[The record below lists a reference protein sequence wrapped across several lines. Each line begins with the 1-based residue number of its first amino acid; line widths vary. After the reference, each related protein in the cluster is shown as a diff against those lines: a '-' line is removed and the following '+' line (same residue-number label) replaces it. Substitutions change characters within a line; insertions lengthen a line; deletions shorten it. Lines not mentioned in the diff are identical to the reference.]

1 MTGPRTLWTWVSR
14 QSPERRGAFS
24 HQRVGKGR
32 KWFFCTFLPSEILF
46 PPLQLTQR
54 WLTEP
59 CFISCLRFGAELVGW
74 LTGFLS
80 TCHHLAVRDR
90 VLTRVLW
97 GILTSVT
104 EVQEARGR
112 KAAAVYPLGMSL
124 WFWIRFTSLPERTIP
139 PGLRKMRMLR
149 LCCDSLA
156 SRAGY
161 ATRMILWLTILW
173 NAFYL

>member
-1 MTGPRTLWTWVSR
+1 MTGPCTLWTRVSR
-14 QSPERRGAFS
+14 QSPKRRGHFS
-24 HQRVGKGR
+24 GQRVGKGT
-32 KWFFCTFLPSEILF
+32 KWFSAGFF
-46 PPLQLTQR
+46 PQKS
-54 WLTEP
+54 
-59 CFISCLRFGAELVGW
+59 CFHPFSWPRDSSQSPASSAIFGLGQSW

-80 TCHHLAVRDR
+80 TCHHLAVRDQ

-139 PGLRKMRMLR
+139 PGLRKMRMLQ

-161 ATRMILWLTILW
+161 ATQMILWLTVLW
-173 NAFYL
+173 NVFYL